1 MTPNGKRAGWR
12 LRGLILA
19 IAAGLAAVRAG
30 ADSAQRL
37 LAPQAVLEDIL
48 RANNRGAALME
59 QFKHTQALEEYAKVT
74 AGAPRWAPGFVNL
87 GLSAFYA
94 REIPRA
100 EQAFREAIHL
110 DPTLPEGHYGLGLL
124 LKNEGKNDEALAAF
138 EKALETDPQDAD
150 ILYNIGALH
159 ARQRRFD
166 AALPAL
172 ERARQIDPNSMSIR
186 YQLARALLQAGKR
199 EAGEKEMA
207 AYQKIAANPKFA
219 VPTGTQYGEAG
230 LRARVISDYTALG
243 GPPAPPAPVAVRF
256 SDATAGSG
264 VTFTHGG
271 GGSGKD
277 TRARAAR
284 YGSGL
289 ALGDLDGDGRI
300 DLVFANAS
308 ADGRARPAIYRGTG
322 AFKFEDITARSGV
335 GFEGVGM
342 AATLA
347 DLDNDADQDLYLTHT
362 KGGVLYENQ
371 GDGTFKEAPSARGV
385 DVEGFAL
392 GAAWVDLDHDG
403 DLDLFVS
410 RLPAPGSGGGSQ
422 GGAAAAAKG
431 AGSGPAVRFNRLQQP
446 FEPGEGRLIG
456 KGIDRGSVGAAFSDL
471 DGDRDIDMVLS
482 VPGGPDLVLEN
493 RRETG
498 FQARG
503 REAGLAAKGAG
514 HGVSAGDVDG
524 DGLVDLVFPG
534 DGVVPARLY
543 LNGRS
548 RVFTARDLPLPRATA
563 TWGSV
568 LFDVDNDADLDLA
581 MAGQGVRLLINDGR
595 GNFKDASADAGLSAL
610 GSGEGRA
617 MAAADLDDDGD
628 LDLVVTRHGGAP
640 VLLRNEG
647 GHRNRSLRVTPRGL
661 NSNRDGI
668 GTRVEVQTG
677 ALWQRREVQATSG
690 YLAQSPPLVHFGLQD
705 RGVADFV
712 RLLWPGG
719 VLQAELDVP
728 AGQPLEPGEL
738 DRKGSSC
745 PALFAWNGGK
755 YAFINDVVGT
765 GGIGM
770 WMRPGVYGTPDPD
783 EYVKLNPD
791 RLLPLEGGYY
801 FQIVENLEEITYLD
815 ETRLITLDHPK
826 SIDVYPHE
834 HFGTKTP
841 PDFRLFA
848 VERDARVFPDKVR
861 DHRDIDV
868 TETILKIDR
877 LYPDGFRT
885 LRQSGYAEMHH
896 VSLEF
901 PSSVV
906 GKEGLVLFLHG
917 WVDFEYS
924 SSNFAAH
931 QGGIVLTPPILEM
944 ENEDGVFAP
953 VIEPMGFPAGMP
965 RTMTVD
971 LAPLGPLKGR
981 RMRIR
986 TNMRAYWDQI
996 FLAKPLDAEELAAK
1010 VKVNEVALS
1019 GAHLHRRGFPREH
1032 SPDGRQPKIYDY
1044 GIMDNSQPF
1053 KVMTG
1058 DYTRF
1063 GRVTDLL
1070 TRTDDRFVIFGR
1082 GEEVTLE
1089 FPTKG
1094 LPETPKHWVRSFL
1107 LYTNGY
1113 CKDMDPHTAFP
1124 DTVEPLPFHGM
1135 SAYPYRHDESYP
1147 EDTEHREYR
1156 RTWNTRRVEDR

>member
-1 MTPNGKRAGWR
+1 MTRRKGGPAWR

-19 IAAGLAAVRAG
+19 LAAGLVVVRAG

-59 QFKHTQALEEYAKVT
+59 QFKHSQALVEYAKVT

-87 GLSAFYA
+87 GLAAFYT

-100 EQAFREAIHL
+100 EAAFREAIRL
-110 DPTLPEGHYGLGLL
+110 DPGLPEAHYGLGLL

-138 EKALETDPQDAD
+138 EQARHVDPEDAGT
-150 ILYNIGALH
+150 LYNIGALH
-159 ARQRRFD
+159 ARQRRFEE
-166 AALPAL
+166 ALPAL

-186 YQLARALLQAGKR
+186 YQLARALIQAGRR

-230 LRARVISDYTALG
+230 RRAIVISDYTALG
-243 GPPAPPAPVAVRF
+243 GPPAPPTPVAVRF

-271 GGSGKD
+271 GGGSKD
-277 TRARAAR
+277 ARARAVR
-284 YGSGL
+284 RGSGV
-289 ALGDLDGDGRI
+289 ALGDVDGDGRI

-322 AFKFEDITARSGV
+322 PFKFEDVTARSGV

-342 AATLA
+342 AASLA
-347 DLDNDADQDLYLTHT
+347 DFDNDKDQDLYLTHLA
-362 KGGVLYENQ
+362 GGVLYENQ
-371 GDGTFKEAPSARGV
+371 GDGTFKEAPAARGLNV
-385 DVEGFAL
+385 AGVAL

-403 DLDLFVS
+403 DLDLLVN
-410 RLPAPGSGGGSQ
+410 RLPVPGSGGEAKV
-422 GGAAAAAKG
+422 GAV
-431 AGSGPAVRFNRLQQP
+431 PAVRFNRLQQP
-446 FEPGEGRLIG
+446 FEAGDGRLIG
-456 KGIDRGSVGAAFSDL
+456 MGIDRGSVGAAFSDL

-493 RRETG
+493 RRDGG

-503 REAGLAAKGAG
+503 QEAGLAAQGAG

-524 DGLVDLVFPG
+524 DGLADLVFPG
-534 DGVVPARLY
+534 DGTVPARLY
-543 LNGRS
+543 LNGRA
-548 RVFTARDLPLPRATA
+548 RVFTARDLPVPRDAA
-563 TWGSV
+563 TWGSI

-581 MAGQGVRLLINDGR
+581 FAGDGVRLLLNDGR
-595 GNFKDASADAGLSAL
+595 GGFKDASTDAGLAVL
-610 GSGEGRA
+610 GVRDGRA
-617 MAAADLDDDGD
+617 VAAADLDDDGD
-628 LDLVVTRHGGAP
+628 LDLVVTRYGGAAI
-640 VLLRNEG
+640 LLRNEG
-647 GHRNRSLRVTPRGL
+647 GHRNHSLRVTPRGL

-668 GTRVEVQTG
+668 GTRVEAQTG

-690 YLAQSPPLVHFGLQD
+690 YLAQSPAQVHFGLRD
-705 RGVADFV
+705 RGIADFV

-728 AGQPLEPGEL
+728 AGQPLEPVEL

-755 YAFINDVVGT
+755 YAFVNDIVGT

-770 WMRPGVYGTPDPD
+770 WMAPGVYGTPDPD
-783 EYVKLNPD
+783 EYVKIGPGQ
-791 RLLPLEGGYY
+791 LLPLDGGYY
-801 FQIVENLEEITYLD
+801 LQVLENLEEITYLD
-815 ETRLITLDHPK
+815 EAKLITVDHPK
-826 SIDVYPHE
+826 GIDVYPHE

-841 PDFRLFA
+841 PDFRVFA
-848 VERDARVFPDKVR
+848 VDRETRVFPDKAR
-861 DHRDIDV
+861 DHRDIEV
-868 TETILKIDR
+868 TDTLLKIDR

-896 VSLEF
+896 ISLEF

-931 QGGIVLTPPILEM
+931 QGGIVLTAPILEM

-971 LAPLGPLKGR
+971 LTPLGALKGR

-996 FLAKPLDAEELAAK
+996 FLAKPLGAEEMAEK
-1010 VKVNEVALS
+1010 VKVNDVQVG
-1019 GAHLHRRGFPREH
+1019 GAHLHRQGFPREH
-1032 SPDGRQPKIYDY
+1032 SPDGRLPKIYDY
-1044 GIMDNSQPF
+1044 GIMDNTQPF
-1053 KVMTG
+1053 RAMAG

-1070 TRTDDRFVIFGR
+1070 TRTDDRFVIFGH

-1089 FPTKG
+1089 FPVKG
-1094 LPETPKHWVRSFL
+1094 LPETPKNWVRSFL

-1113 CKDMDPHTAFP
+1113 LKDMDPHTAFP

-1135 SAYPYRHDESYP
+1135 SAYPYRDNESYP
-1147 EDTEHREYR
+1147 EDAEHRDYR
-1156 RTWNTRRVEDR
+1156 RTWNTRQVENR